1 MIRSRSNPGQTD
13 VYNYSP
19 IMNLEEKI
27 NNDIKEAM
35 KSRDQAWLRG
45 VRAIKAAILL
55 AKTDGSGQ
63 VMDADREIKLMQKL
77 VKQRQ
82 DSLAIYEAQNREDLA
97 AVEREEIAIIQKYLP
112 QPLSPEELEA
122 YLKNLILEQ
131 GASGIKDMGRI
142 IGLASKGLSGK
153 AEGKT
158 IADLVKKI
166 LTA

>member
-1 MIRSRSNPGQTD
+1 
-13 VYNYSP
+13 
-19 IMNLEEKI
+19 MNLEEKI

-122 YLKNLILEQ
+122 YIKNLILEQ